1 MRPGSP
7 RPGEEP
13 RSITITDTTGT
24 SGSITVNDASDIP
37 AALRPWFPSA
47 PAEIINAIDDLADE
61 LDSRHPRTGDLA
73 TYLGVDITRD

>member
-1 MRPGSP
+1 M
-7 RPGEEP
+7 
-13 RSITITDTTGT
+13 SITITDTTGT

-37 AALRPWFPSA
+37 AAIRPWFDGA
-47 PAEIINAIDDLADE
+47 PAEILDAIEELADE